1 MTHLRTRFFLFFGA
15 NDSDPTAIA
24 TLDTLIGE
32 IATASLCA
40 LGGLGSE
47 ITVTGVPPGSGTR
60 LGIDQDRD
68 GYLDGDE
75 RNAGSN
81 PGSPASTP
89 ANVAVGPGTEREEY
103 ALRAIKPNPFRTDV
117 EFAFTLGGAG
127 SVDLAIYDVLGRE
140 VRAVAH
146 GQRLEAGEQ
155 SLRWDGRDAA
165 GREAGAGLYF
175 VRLKTE
181 RATWTRTVAR
191 VP

>member
-68 GYLDGDE
+68 GYYDGDE
-75 RNAGSN
+75 LDAGSN
-81 PGSPASTP
+81 PGSPLSTP
-89 ANVAVGPGTEREEY
+89 ENVGVEPGALREEF
-103 ALRAIKPNPFRTDV
+103 ALRAIKPNPFQTDLEV
-117 EFAFTLGGAG
+117 AFT
-127 SVDLAIYDVLGRE
+127 LGRE
-140 VRAVAH
+140 VRAVAR
-146 GQRLEAGEQ
+146 GQRLEAGPQ
-155 SLRWDGRDAA
+155 SLRWDGRDAS
-165 GREAGAGLYF
+165 GRETGAGLYF

-191 VP
+191 VR